1 MGSQTEE
8 AGNLISQKEV
18 EVVVV
23 VVEAVEA
30 EVVAEVQVGKEEL
43 VTGMTTTISALISD
57 PLVPAGIHL
66 KLRNYQY

>member
-1 MGSQTEE
+1 MQGGEVGSQTEE

-18 EVVVV
+18 EVV

-66 KLRNYQY
+66 K